1 MLIAAFMPLIL
12 NETDNNK
19 ECKFC
24 TLFNFMIDLIILIT
38 HEQPKYFFLQKQ
50 SMFKVSEH

>member
-1 MLIAAFMPLIL
+1 MLIASCMPLIL